1 MSLESTLLS
10 IAMAIAAGLVGSFAV
25 MRKMSLAADPLS
37 HIALPGIGFAIA
49 LHAQPIFGATLAL
62 IAGAV
67 LVWVLEKKAQTAIE
81 SIIGVVFSA
90 SLAVGSLTTSGEN
103 LIDALFGN
111 AGVPS
116 LAEIVFVL
124 VVAAAIVA
132 FIIVRRNSL
141 IVMLVSPDLARTA
154 GVNVGRLEL
163 AYMVVFALTI
173 ALGLRYLGVLLMG
186 ALIIVPAVT
195 AKRLAGN
202 LNEMLVLAV
211 VFAVVSTVLGGALA
225 SLLNQETGPLIVLV
239 ATGGFLLSLV
249 LRRA

>member
-49 LHAQPIFGATLAL
+49 LQAQPIFGATLAL